1 MLSLCPCDRWRGAF
15 SRGRAC
21 YWVPFSPDVIVCFR
35 YSSGTVPRPQRGH
48 RLIRTA
54 EVPVSTTICATHDW
68 ITSWHRAPRA
78 PPGLGG
84 SLLCI
89 WGLSLCL
96 LLFCSINLAF
106 SLSFPYLFSPLLSSS
121 LHPNPP
127 LPSSLDPP
135 HVSPLTSPH
144 ISSPLSSSVK
154 KDRKLVLWS
163 G

>member
-106 SLSFPYLFSPLLSSS
+106 SLSFPYLFSPLLSSP
-121 LHPNPP
+121 LHPYPP
-127 LPSSLDPP
+127 LPSSLVPP